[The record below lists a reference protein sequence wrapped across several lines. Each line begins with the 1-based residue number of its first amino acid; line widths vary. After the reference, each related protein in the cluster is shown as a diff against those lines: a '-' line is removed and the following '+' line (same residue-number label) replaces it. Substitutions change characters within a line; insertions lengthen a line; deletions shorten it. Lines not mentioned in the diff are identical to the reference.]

1 MLIQN
6 VSGAVQAPQSFR
18 LASNGAPQAVGTPA
32 ATHEATQQ
40 PSEQQVKVAV
50 DSINHALKQ
59 ADKSLQLSIDPGTKS
74 PVVKMIDSQTGELV
88 RQYPSKEV
96 LAIAQGI
103 DQFLKH
109 QGTLFKQEA

>member
-18 LASNGAPQAVGTPA
+18 LTSDGAPKVADVPV
-32 ATHEATQQ
+32 ATQETVKQ
-40 PSEQQVKVAV
+40 PSDQQVKVAV
-50 DSINHALKQ
+50 DSINQALKQ
-59 ADKSLQLSIDPGTKS
+59 ADKSLQLSIDPSTKS

-88 RQYPSKEV
+88 RQYPTKEV

>member
-6 VSGAVQAPQSFR
+6 VSGAVPAPQSFR
-18 LASNGAPQAVGTPA
+18 LASNGAPQVVDTPA
-32 ATHEATQQ
+32 ASQETAQQ
-40 PSEQQVKVAV
+40 PSDQQVKVAV
-50 DSINHALKQ
+50 ESINQALKQ
-59 ADKSLQLSIDPGTKS
+59 ANKSLQLSIDPNTKS

-88 RQYPSKEV
+88 RQYPTKEV

>member
-6 VSGAVQAPQSFR
+6 VSGAVPAPQSSR
-18 LASNGAPQAVGTPA
+18 LASSGAPHAAGAPAVKQ
-32 ATHEATQQ
+32 EASQ
-40 PSEQQVKVAV
+40 PPSDQQVKAAV
-50 DSINHALKQ
+50 DSINQALKQ
-59 ADKSLQLSIDPGTKS
+59 ADKSLQLSIDPNTKT
-74 PVVKMIDSQTGELV
+74 PVVKVVDSQTGELV
-88 RQYPSKEV
+88 RQYPTKEV

>member
-6 VSGAVQAPQSFR
+6 VSGAVPAPQSFR
-18 LASNGAPQAVGTPA
+18 LASDGAPRVVDAP
-32 ATHEATQQ
+32 ATQAAQQ
-40 PSEQQVKVAV
+40 PTDQQVKAAV
-50 DSINHALKQ
+50 DSINQALKQ
-59 ADKSLQLSIDPGTKS
+59 AEKSLQLSIDPGTKA
-74 PVVKMIDSQTGELV
+74 PVVRMVDSQTGELV
-88 RQYPSKEV
+88 RQYPTKEV